1 MRNRI
6 PENKVTIH
14 TYSPN
19 GKQFKIYSNNIF
31 FKNKEVKYDV
41 DEEKIIFSL
50 PTMEDYKRVIR
61 PQRNDSGGHIMLI
74 SSNHLLPTGT
84 FDIERDD
91 SGDFIEIYYTP

>member
-1 MRNRI
+1 
-6 PENKVTIH
+6 
-14 TYSPN
+14 
-19 GKQFKIYSNNIF
+19 
-31 FKNKEVKYDV
+31 
-41 DEEKIIFSL
+41 
-50 PTMEDYKRVIR
+50 MEDYKRVIR